1 MSVKDM
7 RSNKARE
14 RSAAPASAPK
24 ALRRGLAGAF
34 TESGSEPR
42 TPPSR
47 LRATAPEAERNEPA
61 SALARRSLGEGGKP
75 PRVRRGAVETP
86 LVQSVERALSLLEAV
101 AGSADPVPLARLT
114 EILGIDPSSV
124 FRLANTLKRRGFL
137 ANPNGGKHYVL
148 GPAIWR
154 LSREYDWS
162 GMLISVCRDA
172 VKTLATRTGETTH
185 LAVRDG
191 REVFF
196 IDHHASGDQ
205 GIIVPGQTG
214 RRMPLHCTAHGKA
227 LLADFGLTELKALYG
242 STPLER
248 YTPRTCISMPELA
261 KACASVRSHGF
272 SMDDREYLEDV
283 SCVAAPIRDRGG
295 LVIGSIG
302 VSAPVTRMAES
313 RRAVLAQHVCD
324 TAHHVNAQLE
334 GPQTDSALSHNASF
348 LLTRPSE
355 S

>member
-1 MSVKDM
+1 M
-7 RSNKARE
+7 
-14 RSAAPASAPK
+14 
-24 ALRRGLAGAF
+24 
-34 TESGSEPR
+34 
-42 TPPSR
+42 
-47 LRATAPEAERNEPA
+47 
-61 SALARRSLGEGGKP
+61 
-75 PRVRRGAVETP
+75 
-86 LVQSVERALSLLEAV
+86 QSVERALSLLEAV

-137 ANPNGGKHYVL
+137 ANPNGRKHYVL

-172 VKTLATRTGETTH
+172 VKALASRTGETAH

-214 RRMPLHCTAHGKA
+214 KRMPLHCTAHGKS
-227 LLADFGLTELKALYG
+227 LLVDFGLAELKALYG

-248 YTPRTCISMPELA
+248 YTPRTCVSLPDLA
-261 KACASVRSHGF
+261 KACTGVRAPRFFHGRPRVPGRRLVRGRADPR
-272 SMDDREYLEDV
+272 SGR
-283 SCVAAPIRDRGG
+283 PRDRLNRRLRACHPHGRSPP
-295 LVIGSIG
+295 LSSGS
-302 VSAPVTRMAES
+302 AR
-313 RRAVLAQHVCD
+313 L
-324 TAHHVNAQLE
+324 
-334 GPQTDSALSHNASF
+334 
-348 LLTRPSE
+348 
-355 S
+355 

>member
-1 MSVKDM
+1 MAAQSV
-7 RSNKARE
+7 
-14 RSAAPASAPK
+14 
-24 ALRRGLAGAF
+24 
-34 TESGSEPR
+34 
-42 TPPSR
+42 
-47 LRATAPEAERNEPA
+47 
-61 SALARRSLGEGGKP
+61 GEGEKRA
-75 PRVRRGAVETP
+75 RVRRGAVETP
-86 LVQSVERALSLLEAV
+86 PVQSVERALSLLEAV

-137 ANPNGGKHYVL
+137 ANPNGRKHYVL
-148 GPAIWR
+148 GPAVWR

-162 GMLISVCRDA
+162 GMLISVCRES
-172 VKTLATRTGETTH
+172 VKALATRTGETAH

-214 RRMPLHCTAHGKA
+214 KRMPLHCTAHGKS
-227 LLADFGLTELKALYG
+227 LLADFGLAELKALYG

-248 YTPRTCISMPELA
+248 YTPRTCVSLPDLA
-261 KACASVRSHGF
+261 KACTSVRADGF
-272 SMDDREYLEDV
+272 SMDDREYLDDV

-302 VSAPVTRMAES
+302 VSAPVTRMVEA
-313 RRAVLAQHVCD
+313 RRSCWLSTSVTPPNTSMRCS
-324 TAHHVNAQLE
+324 
-334 GPQTDSALSHNASF
+334 SAPPADNTLSYGASF
-348 LLTRPSE
+348 LLTTSNEIVRYPCRPSTAFGARPGTRHRWRVKSVTTWLSDYAE
-355 S
+355 EET